1 MKVVLPKS
9 ERSAPTVGQP
19 ALSLVPAVED
29 DTGRTKMSFKLFTDP
44 ANVESPK
51 FAFSMCVLTG
61 AESLR
66 EHLTWK
72 ENVDKIIAG
81 LNLDTPSKKNTS
93 ITQLVTGSALTSYQ
107 KGIKDSIA
115 SLWEV
120 EREAAAQAIRGGQPA
135 GRAARVEAARAAVPR
150 PDLREQDIIAGLQS
164 VIRDRSPYKVL
175 ETQKRYMRRD
185 MRRPP
190 SMPIRTFV
198 NHLLRIN
205 DNELPFLPPFG
216 HNQALSQ
223 DELKEIL
230 YYGLPNKWKD
240 DMIKMNFDC
249 FMQPF
254 EEVVDFCER
263 QECYSGESSCR
274 QKGHTR
280 NRDHGGEHE

>member
-9 ERSAPTVGQP
+9 ERLPPTIGQP
-19 ALSLVPAVED
+19 ALSLIPAVQD
-29 DTGRTKMSFKLFTDP
+29 DTGRSKMSFKLFTDP
-44 ANVESPK
+44 TNPESPK
-51 FAFSMCVLTG
+51 FAFTMCVLTG

-120 EREAAAQAIRGGQPA
+120 EREAAAQAIRGNQVGHV
-135 GRAARVEAARAAVPR
+135 ARVEAARAAVPR

-175 ETQKRYMRRD
+175 EMQKRYMRRD

-216 HNQALSQ
+216 QNQALNE
-223 DELKEIL
+223 D
-230 YYGLPNKWKD
+230 
-240 DMIKMNFDC
+240 
-249 FMQPF
+249 
-254 EEVVDFCER
+254 
-263 QECYSGESSCR
+263 
-274 QKGHTR
+274 
-280 NRDHGGEHE
+280 

>member
-1 MKVVLPKS
+1 MKVILPKS
-9 ERSAPTVGQP
+9 ERSPPTVGQP
-19 ALSLVPAVED
+19 ALSLIPAVED
-29 DTGRTKMSFKLFTDP
+29 DTGRSKMSFKLFTDP
-44 ANVESPK
+44 TNPESPK
-51 FAFSMCVLTG
+51 FAFTMCVLTG
-61 AESLR
+61 AESLH

-120 EREAAAQAIRGGQPA
+120 EREAAAQAIRGNQV

-185 MRRPP
+185 MHRPS
-190 SMPIRTFV
+190 SMPICTFV

-205 DNELPFLPPFG
+205 DN
-216 HNQALSQ
+216 
-223 DELKEIL
+223 
-230 YYGLPNKWKD
+230 
-240 DMIKMNFDC
+240 
-249 FMQPF
+249 
-254 EEVVDFCER
+254 
-263 QECYSGESSCR
+263 
-274 QKGHTR
+274 
-280 NRDHGGEHE
+280 